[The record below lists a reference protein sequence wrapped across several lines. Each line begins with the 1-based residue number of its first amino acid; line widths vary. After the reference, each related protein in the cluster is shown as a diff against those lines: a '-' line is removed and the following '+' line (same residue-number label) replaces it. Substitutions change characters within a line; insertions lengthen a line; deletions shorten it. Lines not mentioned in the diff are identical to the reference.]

1 MPGGPSPGG
10 AGQEQSEG
18 GGDRARG
25 RDKAERGNGFATTA
39 LALGAAGATMVTVV
53 PGVVFGVL
61 GLRRAAASGSGRVR
75 CWLGIGLCA
84 FWTVAGAYLLPHLI
98 RAADPGCAAYKG
110 PALTAYNKVISDFSG
125 SHLTPHLT
133 ADVARAAGALQLAVA
148 RSRDPAVVRAL
159 SVLTHDLRTVLG
171 KLHEGVVVPGLAM
184 EALNRD
190 AARADAACG
199 TLRF

>member
-1 MPGGPSPGG
+1 MPGGSSPGGRSPGG
-10 AGQEQSEG
+10 A
-18 GGDRARG
+18 
-25 RDKAERGNGFATTA
+25 AERGNGFATTA
-39 LALGAAGATMVTVV
+39 LALGAAGATLVTVV

-133 ADVARAAGALQLAVA
+133 ADVARAVGALQLAAA
-148 RSRDPAVVRAL
+148 RSRDPAVAHAL

>member
-1 MPGGPSPGG
+1 VEAGG
-10 AGQEQSEG
+10 E
-18 GGDRARG
+18 RARNTG
-25 RDKAERGNGFATTA
+25 AAKTERGNGFATAA
-39 LALGAAGATMVTVV
+39 LALGAAGATLVTVV
-53 PGVVFGVL
+53 PGLVFGVL
-61 GLRRAAASGSGRVR
+61 GLRRAASSGSGRVR

-84 FWTVAGAYLLPHLI
+84 FWAVTGAYLLPHLI

-133 ADVARAAGALQLAVA
+133 ADVARAAGALQMAAA
-148 RSRDPAVVRAL
+148 RSQDPAVAHAL
-159 SVLTHDLRTVLG
+159 SALTHDLRTVLG
-171 KLHEGVVVPGLAM
+171 KLHAGAVVPGAALA
-184 EALNRD
+184 ALNRD